1 MSELESLVR
10 AAQAGDLAAFSGI
23 VRKFQDMGYG
33 CAYAI
38 LGDFHLA
45 EDVTQEAFI
54 EAYRNLPM
62 LRSAAAFPAWFRR
75 VVHYRCRRVTRAR
88 RLPTVPLEKG
98 SMVRSNRPGPAQSA
112 QEREMAEKVIEAIK
126 SLPQPQRETVTLFY
140 INGYSQKEIAEF
152 LEVPVNTVKSRL
164 HASRERLKERMI
176 DMVEKVF
183 DEHKLPDD
191 FAGKVI
197 EGVPSLAWGVSGNTT
212 YIAGVSASLAVTDRP
227 FDYDAL
233 MVYSGL
239 AFRLRYV
246 RRKDQT
252 EWCTVGPVGQ
262 FEEEAD
268 AVSRATGY
276 AYSYTKDVHEK
287 KRQTVA
293 ALDGG
298 HCPTAYIKGDTGVI
312 YGYDDDGDTVLV
324 RCFDLGE
331 GFHSLPFEEVAGGGG
346 PFFLE
351 PTQEP
356 LPPRDAL
363 IRGLLMGLVNWRRG
377 RQPGEHWQP
386 WREKGKWEYCF
397 GDSAYEAWI
406 DDLRASAE
414 LAEDAQKSLYR
425 CHSFTS
431 HTLFDARLA
440 AGRFLSANADALGE
454 TSREHLQAAAGL
466 YEQLG
471 RSIRDLREK
480 RQAFF
485 GYDAPE
491 RTNDVAAWTPQVRR
505 REIEVLTKA
514 HKLDAAAIAEID
526 RALAEMATWS
536 PTPV

>member
-1 MSELESLVR
+1 MKDIESLVR
-10 AAQAGDLAAFSGI
+10 AAQAGDLDAFAGI
-23 VRKFQDMGYG
+23 VREFQDMGYG
-33 CAYAI
+33 CAYAV

-54 EAYRNLPM
+54 EAYRDLPK
-62 LRSAAAFPAWFRR
+62 LRRAAAFPGWFRR
-75 VVHYRCRRVTRAR
+75 VVRYRCSRVMRTRRP
-88 RLPTVPLEKG
+88 PTVPLETV
-98 SMVRSNRPGPAQSA
+98 STVASSHPGPAQA
-112 QEREMAEKVIEAIK
+112 AEEREMTDRVIEAIK
-126 SLPQPQRETVTLFY
+126 SLPPPQREAVTLFY

-176 DMVEKVF
+176 DMTKQVF
-183 DEHKLPDD
+183 SEHKLPDD

-197 EGVPSLAWGVSGNTT
+197 KGVPNLAWGVSGNTT
-212 YIAGVSASLAVTDRP
+212 YIAAVSASLAVTDRP

-233 MVYSGL
+233 MAYSGL

-268 AVSRATGY
+268 AVSRATGC
-276 AYSYTKDVHEK
+276 AQPCVRDTEEK
-287 KRQTVA
+287 KRRTVA

-331 GFHSLPFEEVAGGGG
+331 GFHSVRFEDVTDGLG

-351 PTQEP
+351 AERQP

-377 RQPGEHWQP
+377 QQPGEHWQP
-386 WREKGKWEYCF
+386 WREEGRWESCF
-397 GDSAYEAWI
+397 GDAAYEAWI
-406 DDLRASAE
+406 ADLRASVE

-431 HTLFDARLA
+431 YTLFDARLGG
-440 AGRFLSANADALGE
+440 GRFLSANADSLGE
-454 TSREHLQAAAGL
+454 ASREHLHAAAGL
-466 YEQLG
+466 YEKLG
-471 RSIRDLREK
+471 QSIRDLRE
-480 RQAFF
+480 QEEAFF
-485 GYDAPE
+485 GWAAPDASD
-491 RTNDVAAWTPQVRR
+491 DVAAWTPEVRQ
-505 REIEVLTKA
+505 REIEVLTEA

-526 RALAEMATWS
+526 RALAKIS
-536 PTPV
+536 